1 MNKKKIVITGG
12 LGYIG
17 SEICKL
23 YSGEAWYQDITVIDS
38 KFSSA
43 LISQLRNWGINF
55 IQADLTDVETL
66 EKTLDQADI
75 VIHLAGIT
83 NVAYTKTESNE
94 KLDDEIYRV
103 GVLGTRNLIKFTPPS
118 AKIIFPSTHVV
129 FEGLTETKLNID
141 EDEPPTPILTY
152 AKGKV
157 QSEIDLANSDKNYV
171 IIRLASVYG
180 DSGEATRM
188 NIMPNLFASKASQNA
203 TISLYSG
210 GVQMKSLVPVFDVA
224 RCFKFVAEE
233 SSINREIFHCSKESM
248 SVKAVAELCKK
259 FAPNL
264 NLTLTDDEIPNLG
277 YTISNKKLLSK
288 GFKFLHNIEDSIAEM
303 IKNWSRKESLP
314 DLEYMIKSHDHYNDE
329 RGQIGNY
336 ELTEP
341 INLIGHITSKAGTIR
356 ANHYHP
362 IQEQKCLL
370 VKGQYIS
377 VLKDLSQNESHLE
390 TKIVN
395 EGDLSVIKPNV
406 AHTMVFTKDSIF
418 LNLVRGN
425 RDHEDYGITHTIP
438 YLLVD
443 QKMSEELVKSIV
455 TSCRTC
461 PSRKLKRVISLG
473 ESPLANNLLS
483 ETDDNYKK
491 YPLEMDYCEDCHNCQ
506 LSVVVDPKE
515 MFDNY
520 LYVSSTSKQFIRHFE
535 KAAYTYKKLLNLN
548 ENSILVDIGS
558 NDGVALKPMKELGV
572 RVVGVEPASN
582 LAKSANSKGLY
593 TINAYFN
600 DIVATQINDE
610 FGKVD
615 LVTASN
621 VFAHSDKLE
630 EITKNVFVILK
641 KEGTFIIEVQYLVD
655 TISTSTFDNIYH
667 EHVNFWS
674 VISLNTFFNNQ
685 GFFIN
690 RVEHID
696 THGGSIRVYVQS
708 FDSPDSTL
716 GEFLDNEKEIGI
728 NTIEYYENFSTK
740 IESIKQNVRINLDL
754 LKEKYSLIAGYG
766 APAKATTSLNYFG
779 INECDLQYIIEDN
792 ELKLNKYIPG
802 VNIPIKSKSF
812 CRANMPELVIV
823 LAWNFYDFIIEQNQD
838 LIKSGVIFIN
848 ITDLYENQKNFKKSS

>member
-1 MNKKKIVITGG
+1 MKKKKIVITGG
-12 LGYIG
+12 LGYLG

-23 YSGEAWYQDITVIDS
+23 YSGEAWYHDITVIDS

-55 IQADLTDVETL
+55 VQADLSNHEAL
-66 EKTLDQADI
+66 EKTLDQANI

-94 KLDDEIYRV
+94 KLDNEIYRV
-103 GVLGTRNLIKFTPPS
+103 GVLGTRNIIKYTPPS

-129 FEGLTETKLNID
+129 FEGLTETKLNIG
-141 EDEPPTPILTY
+141 EDELPKPVLTY

-157 QSEIDLANSDKNYV
+157 QSEVDLANSDRDYV

-180 DSGEATRM
+180 DSGEATRI
-188 NIMPNLFASKASQNA
+188 NIMPNLFASKASQNG
-203 TISLYSG
+203 TIRLYSG

-224 RCFKFVAEE
+224 RCFKFMAEE
-233 SSINREIFHCSKESM
+233 SSISREIFHCSKESM
-248 SVKAVAELCKK
+248 PVKEVAELCKK
-259 FAPNL
+259 FAPDL

-277 YTISNKKLLSK
+277 YTISNKKLLSN
-288 GFKFLHNIEDSIAEM
+288 GFKFLHNVEDSIADM
-303 IKNWSRKESLP
+303 IKNWSRKESIP
-314 DLEYMIKSHDHYNDE
+314 DLEYKVKSHDHYNDK

-341 INLIGHITSKAGTIR
+341 INLIGHITSKTGTIR

-377 VLKDLSQNESHLE
+377 VIKDLSKNDSHIE
-390 TKIVN
+390 TQVVN

-425 RDHEDYGITHTIP
+425 RDHDKYGITHTIP
-438 YLLVD
+438 YLLVEP
-443 QKMSEELVKSIV
+443 KMSVELIESVV
-455 TSCRTC
+455 TACRSC
-461 PSRKLKRVISLG
+461 SSKNLKRVISLG

-483 ETDDNYKK
+483 EPDDNYKK

-506 LSVVVDPKE
+506 LSCVVDPKE

-535 KAAYTYKKLLNLN
+535 KAAHTYKKLLNLN
-548 ENSILVDIGS
+548 ENSTLVDIGS

-572 RVVGVEPASN
+572 RVVGVEPAGN
-582 LAKSANSKGLY
+582 LAKSANTKGLH

-600 DIVATQINDE
+600 DVVATQIHDE
-610 FGKVD
+610 FGEVD

-621 VFAHSDKLE
+621 VFAHSDNLE

-641 KEGTFIIEVQYLVD
+641 KGGTFIIEVQYLVD
-655 TISTSTFDNIYH
+655 TISSLTFDNIYH

-674 VISLNTFFNNQ
+674 VKSLNTFFNNL

-696 THGGSIRVYVQS
+696 THGGSIRVYIQS
-708 FDSPDSTL
+708 VASPDSTL
-716 GEFLDNEKEIGI
+716 DDFLDNEKEIGVD
-728 NTIEYYENFSTK
+728 TIGFYKDFSAK
-740 IESIKQNVRINLDL
+740 IESIKKNVRTNLDL
-754 LKEKYSLIAGYG
+754 LKKKHSLIAGYG
-766 APAKATTSLNYFG
+766 APAKATTALNYFG
-779 INECDLQYIIEDN
+779 INGSDIGYIIEDN
-792 ELKLNKYIPG
+792 ELKHDKYIPG
-802 VNIPIKSKSF
+802 VKIPIKSKSY

-823 LAWNFYDFIIEQNQD
+823 LAWNFFDSIIEQNQD
-838 LIKSGVIFIN
+838 LINSGVTFIN
-848 ITDLYENQKNFKKSS
+848 ISDLYENHKV

>member
-38 KFSSA
+38 KFSPA

-75 VIHLAGIT
+75 VMHLAGIT
-83 NVAYTKTESNE
+83 NVAYTKTESND
-94 KLDDEIYRV
+94 KLDDKIYRV
-103 GVLGTRNLIKFTPPS
+103 GVLGTRNLIKFTPPT

-157 QSEIDLANSDKNYV
+157 QSEIDLANSDRNYV

-264 NLTLTDDEIPNLG
+264 NLILTDDEIPNLG

-370 VKGQYIS
+370 IKGQYIS
-377 VLKDLSQNESHLE
+377 VLKDLSQNDSHLE

-425 RDHEDYGITHTIP
+425 RDHEEYGITHTIP

-461 PSRKLKRVISLG
+461 SSRKLKRVISLG

-483 ETDDNYKK
+483 DPDDNYKK

-515 MFDNY
+515 MFDDY
-520 LYVSSTSKQFIRHFE
+520 LYVSSTSKQFVQHFE
-535 KAAYTYKKLLNLN
+535 RAASKYIDEFSLN
-548 ENSILVDIGS
+548 EDSVIVDIGS
-558 NDGVALKPMKELGV
+558 NDGVALKPMKE
-572 RVVGVEPASN
+572 RSIQVVGVEPASN

-600 DIVATQINDE
+600 EVVATQIHNE

-621 VFAHSDKLE
+621 VFAHSDKLK
-630 EITKNVFVILK
+630 EITNNVFKILK
-641 KEGTFIIEVQYLVD
+641 EDGVFIIEVQYLVD
-655 TISTSTFDNIYH
+655 TISTLTFDNIYH

-674 VISLNTFFNNQ
+674 VTALNNFFNNL

-690 RVEHID
+690 HVEHIA
-696 THGGSIRVYVQS
+696 THGGSIRVFIQS
-708 FDSPDSTL
+708 FSSADLTL
-716 GEFLDNEKEIGI
+716 EEFLKKENGIGV
-728 NTIEYYENFSTK
+728 NTINFYKDFSTK
-740 IESIKQNVRINLDL
+740 IELIRRNVRSNINS
-754 LKEKYSLIAGYG
+754 LKDKYSLIAGYG
-766 APAKATTSLNYFG
+766 APAKATTALNYFG
-779 INECDLQYIIEDN
+779 ITSDDIKYIIEDN
-792 ELKLNKYIPG
+792 ELKHEKYIPG
-802 VNIPIKSKSF
+802 VKIPIKSKEY
-812 CRANMPELVIV
+812 CRSNMPEAVIV
-823 LAWNFYDFIIEQNQD
+823 LAWNFFDSIVEQNKE
-838 LIKSGVIFIN
+838 LLESGVNFIN
-848 ITDLYENQKNFKKSS
+848 VSDLYEIQ

>member
-38 KFSSA
+38 KFSPA

-94 KLDDEIYRV
+94 KLDDKIYRV

-157 QSEIDLANSDKNYV
+157 QSEIDLANSDRNYV

-264 NLTLTDDEIPNLG
+264 NLILTDDEIPNLG
-277 YTISNKKLLSK
+277 YTISNKKLLSR

-341 INLIGHITSKAGTIR
+341 INLIGHITSKTGTIR

-377 VLKDLSQNESHLE
+377 VLKDLSQNDSHLE

-425 RDHEDYGITHTIP
+425 RDHEEYGITHTIP

-461 PSRKLKRVISLG
+461 SSRKLKRVISLG

-483 ETDDNYKK
+483 DPDDNYKK

-515 MFDNY
+515 MFDDY
-520 LYVSSTSKQFIRHFE
+520 LYVSSTSKQFVQHFE
-535 KAAYTYKKLLNLN
+535 RAASKYIKEFSL
-548 ENSILVDIGS
+548 SGDSVIVDIGS
-558 NDGVALKPMKELGV
+558 NDGVALKPMKE
-572 RVVGVEPASN
+572 RSIQVVGVEPASN

-600 DIVATQINDE
+600 EVVATQIHNE

-621 VFAHSDKLE
+621 VFAHSDKLK
-630 EITKNVFVILK
+630 EITNNVFKILK
-641 KEGTFIIEVQYLVD
+641 EDGVFIIEVQYLVD
-655 TISTSTFDNIYH
+655 TISTLTFDNIYH

-674 VISLNTFFNNQ
+674 VTALNNFFNNL

-690 RVEHID
+690 HVEHID
-696 THGGSIRVYVQS
+696 THGGSIRVFIQS
-708 FDSPDSTL
+708 FSSADLTL
-716 GEFLDNEKEIGI
+716 EQFLKKENGIGV
-728 NTIEYYENFSTK
+728 NTINFYKDFSTK
-740 IESIKQNVRINLDL
+740 IELIRRNVRSNINS
-754 LKEKYSLIAGYG
+754 LKDKYSLIAGYG
-766 APAKATTSLNYFG
+766 APAKATTALNYFG
-779 INECDLQYIIEDN
+779 ITSDDIKYIIEDN
-792 ELKLNKYIPG
+792 ELKHEKYIPG
-802 VNIPIKSKSF
+802 VKIPIKSKEY
-812 CRANMPELVIV
+812 CRSNIPDAVIV
-823 LAWNFYDFIIEQNQD
+823 LAWNFFDSIVEQNKE
-838 LIKSGVIFIN
+838 LLESGVNFIN
-848 ITDLYENQKNFKKSS
+848 VSDLYEIQ

>member
-38 KFSSA
+38 KFSPA
-43 LISQLRNWGINF
+43 LIGQLRNWGINF

-94 KLDDEIYRV
+94 KLDDKIYRV
-103 GVLGTRNLIKFTPPS
+103 GVLGTRNIIKFTPPS

-157 QSEIDLANSDKNYV
+157 QSEIDLANSDRNYV

-188 NIMPNLFASKASQNA
+188 NIMPNLFASKASQNS

-264 NLTLTDDEIPNLG
+264 NLILTDDEIPNLG

-288 GFKFLHNIEDSIAEM
+288 GFKFLHNIEHSIAEM

-341 INLIGHITSKAGTIR
+341 INLIGHITSKTGTIR

-377 VLKDLSQNESHLE
+377 VLKDLSQNDSHLE

-418 LNLVRGN
+418 MNLVRGN
-425 RDHEDYGITHTIP
+425 RDHEEYGITHTIP

-443 QKMSEELVKSIV
+443 QKMSEELMKSIV

-461 PSRKLKRVISLG
+461 SSRKLKRVISLG

-483 ETDDNYKK
+483 DPNDNYKK

-506 LSVVVDPKE
+506 LSVVVNPKE
-515 MFDNY
+515 MFDDY
-520 LYVSSTSKQFIRHFE
+520 LYVSSTSKQFVQHFE
-535 KAAYTYKKLLNLN
+535 RAASKYIKEFSLS
-548 ENSILVDIGS
+548 EDSVIVDIGS
-558 NDGVALKPMKELGV
+558 NDGVALKPMKE
-572 RVVGVEPASN
+572 RSIQVVGVEPASN

-600 DIVATQINDE
+600 EVVATQIHNE

-621 VFAHSDKLE
+621 VFAHSDKLK
-630 EITKNVFVILK
+630 EITNNVFKILK
-641 KEGTFIIEVQYLVD
+641 EDGVFIIEVQYLVD
-655 TISTSTFDNIYH
+655 TISTLTFDNIYH

-674 VISLNTFFNNQ
+674 VTALHNFFSNL

-690 RVEHID
+690 HVEHIV
-696 THGGSIRVYVQS
+696 THGGSIRVFIQS
-708 FDSPDSTL
+708 FSSADLTL
-716 GEFLDNEKEIGI
+716 EEFLKKENGIGV
-728 NTIEYYENFSTK
+728 NTINFYKDFSTK
-740 IESIKQNVRINLDL
+740 IELIRRNVRSNINS
-754 LKEKYSLIAGYG
+754 LKDKYSLIAGYG
-766 APAKATTSLNYFG
+766 APAKATTALNYFG
-779 INECDLQYIIEDN
+779 ITSDDIKYIIEDN
-792 ELKLNKYIPG
+792 ELKHEKYIPG
-802 VNIPIKSKSF
+802 VKIPIKSKEY
-812 CRANMPELVIV
+812 CRSNMPDAVIV
-823 LAWNFYDFIIEQNQD
+823 LAWNFFDSIVKQNKE
-838 LIKSGVIFIN
+838 LLESGVNFIN
-848 ITDLYENQKNFKKSS
+848 VSDLYEIQ